1 MKTVTIYTD
10 GGYCF
15 ANPNDVLSLAAG
27 AATAK
32 DDGKRRRAGGL

>member
-10 GGYCF
+10 GGICF
-15 ANPNDVLSLAAG
+15 ANPKDVLSLAAY

-32 DDGKRRRAGGL
+32 DDGKRRRTEAG

>member
-15 ANPNDVLSLAAG
+15 ANPDNVLSLAAG

-32 DDGKRRRAGGL
+32 DDGKRRRTGEA